1 MMDKNLLSSKVVGVR
16 LPNGKIQVIKN
27 YFGVSGEIFESE
39 KEFYSKFQHI
49 NESDGESV
57 TILESIN
64 G

>member
-1 MMDKNLLSSKVVGVR
+1 MMDKNLLSGNVVGVR

-27 YFGVSGEIFESE
+27 TYGMSGEVFESE
-39 KEFYSKFQHI
+39 QEFYSKFQI
-49 NESDGESV
+49 NESAGASV